1 MLKTMLHLFP
11 SLFAQTNKIERNQHI
26 IMANVSYVMV
36 LEIQN
41 LFVAYAK
48 KPKNCVT
55 LHQIFINTWLRM
67 SVLIKPMHA

>member
-1 MLKTMLHLFP
+1 
-11 SLFAQTNKIERNQHI
+11 
-26 IMANVSYVMV
+26 MAKMSYVMV

-55 LHQIFINTWLRM
+55 LHQIFINTCLRM